1 MRSNCQE
8 WMFMY
13 ESTMYQARL
22 GQAPAMVG
30 MGQGD
35 QEEEEDGHTYAG
47 TVRRGGAVR
56 RATLRKM
63 QKFQQL

>member
-35 QEEEEDGHTYAG
+35 QEEEGGHTNTG
-47 TVRRGGAVR
+47 TVRRGGTVR